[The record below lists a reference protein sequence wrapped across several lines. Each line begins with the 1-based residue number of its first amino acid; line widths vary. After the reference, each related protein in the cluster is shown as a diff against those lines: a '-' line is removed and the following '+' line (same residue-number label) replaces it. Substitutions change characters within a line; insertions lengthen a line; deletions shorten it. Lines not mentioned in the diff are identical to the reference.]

1 MYYDA
6 ALPIPTLHH
15 EIDGSIMHDVNDAE
29 SLNRLIPLV
38 YDELRAIAHR
48 QLAKGRLAGAE
59 ASLET
64 TALVHE
70 VYLKLVG
77 GLPPN
82 DAGNQAHFLAL
93 VTIAMRHIL
102 IDRAKAR
109 VRQKRGGT
117 ARAVTLNDEIVGTD
131 APERLL
137 EIDDAIRDL
146 AVLDSRLA
154 RVVELRFFGG
164 MSEPEIAE
172 VLGVTVRTVERDWTK
187 ARAVLRRALEP

>member
-1 MYYDA
+1 
-6 ALPIPTLHH
+6 
-15 EIDGSIMHDVNDAE
+15 MHDASDAE

-48 QLAKGRLAGAE
+48 QLMKQRLAGAT

-77 GLPPN
+77 RARN
-82 DAGNQAHFLAL
+82 DEGNRVHFLAL
-93 VTIAMRHIL
+93 VTVAMRHIL

-109 VRQKRGGT
+109 VAQKRGGP
-117 ARAVTLNDEIVGTD
+117 AGAVALNDEIIGAA

-137 EIDDAIRDL
+137 EIDDAIGEL
-146 AVLDSRLA
+146 AA
-154 RVVELRFFGG
+154 
-164 MSEPEIAE
+164 
-172 VLGVTVRTVERDWTK
+172 
-187 ARAVLRRALEP
+187 

>member
-1 MYYDA
+1 MHA
-6 ALPIPTLHH
+6 A
-15 EIDGSIMHDVNDAE
+15 DDAE
-29 SLNRLIPLV
+29 SLDRLIPVV

-48 QLAKGRLAGAE
+48 QLAKQRLVGAQ

-70 VYLKLVG
+70 VYLKLAG
-77 GLPPN
+77 RPRSDG
-82 DAGNQAHFLAL
+82 GNQAHFLAL
-93 VTIAMRHIL
+93 VTVAMRHIL

-109 VRQKRGGT
+109 VRQKRGGP
-117 ARAVTLNDEIVGTD
+117 ARAVTLDDEIIGAN

-146 AVLDSRLA
+146 ASLDQRLA

-164 MSEPEIAE
+164 MSEHEIAE
-172 VLGVTVRTVERDWTK
+172 ALGVTVRTVERDWTK
-187 ARAVLRRALEP
+187 ARAVLRRVLEP